1 MEQNNKPEAACAAN
15 EMGINFYQKRA
26 LNTAVFERPDY
37 PLIALGEEVG
47 EVMGKIAKY
56 GRKKGMSVEE
66 VIIDIRSKYPDA
78 MELREAV
85 MKEMGDVLWQWSV
98 LCDCLG
104 FAAFDVAADNLMKL
118 QDRQQRNVLDGE
130 GDNR

>member
-1 MEQNNKPEAACAAN
+1 MEQNQAAVGP
-15 EMGINFYQKRA
+15 MDIQFYQKRA

-47 EVMGKIAKY
+47 EVLGKIAKH
-56 GRKKGMSVEE
+56 GRKKSMSVEE
-66 VIIDIRSKYPDA
+66 VIIDIKSKYPDA

-85 MKEMGDVLWQWSV
+85 KKELGDVLWQWAV
-98 LCDCLG
+98 LCDALG
-104 FAAFDVAADNLMKL
+104 FGAHEIAWDNLDKL
-118 QDRQQRNVLDGE
+118 ADRQKRNVLNGE